1 MAGTPCAVPL
11 WLLLL
16 LGPPLKGPAPTLGY
30 NIDTVHPEVLASNA
44 SRNFG
49 YQVLQFKDAS
59 IIVGAPGDQNSTGEL
74 YQCAVKK
81 GSCQPIP
88 LPASAQTAHL
98 GMSLASSGADAQ
110 MIACGS
116 GLSRTCDGNQYLS
129 GICYLF
135 KGHLEQ
141 PKEMTPGFEKC
152 LKGNV
157 DLVFLFDGSGSMNT
171 AQFKAIKDFMIEVM
185 EKLGNSTIRFAAVQF
200 SQDAKTEFD
209 FNDYERNRNPR
220 ELLKEV
226 IHMNKLTH
234 TFQAINYVANQ
245 VFTPERGA
253 REDVTRVMI
262 IITDG
267 DPTDSGNVNAAKE
280 KNIVRYI
287 IGIGNNFH
295 RNESQAFLTLF
306 ASEPTSQFVKVLDSF
321 EKLKGLFSELQAKI
335 YAIEG
340 TSSRS
345 SFHLELSSS
354 GFSADLSK
362 ERVVLGAVGADD
374 WAGGLIELRGSQ
386 APETFIGSPS
396 ANEQIKDAYLGYA
409 VKSMQ
414 HQNRTL
420 YAAGAPR
427 YQHVGMVVVFEIDP
441 DSSNWTDTQHLM
453 GEQIGSYFGS
463 VLCSVDVDG
472 DGDTDVLLVGAPL
485 YYEERS
491 GGRVHIYRWDQAR
504 LTNTAVLQGALGN
517 PLGRFGSAITA
528 LADLNGDGWADV
540 AVGAP
545 LESAERGAVY
555 IYNGHQ
561 RELNTHYS
569 QRIEGATV
577 SRGVKYFGQ
586 SIHGQMDLN
595 GDGLP
600 DLSVGALG
608 EVIML
613 SSRPILTVVP
623 RMSFSPE
630 EIPVKQVE
638 CSGSVSSRQGVQS
651 NLTVCFSASRATT
664 RYQEPLSANLTY
676 WLEIDANRMRSRGVF
691 GNGQRNT
698 SGTMEISEQELC
710 TAEMIQI
717 SNCLED
723 YVTAIKV
730 SLRFALQEDDGP
742 SRTPRPVLNPLYKS
756 SATEIPFQKN
766 CGEDGVCN
774 ADLQIR
780 FHQNT
785 SQQLL
790 VSPSTRLAVVLELA
804 NGGEDAYHTAVH
816 LPQLPGLSFRKASV
830 LESSVQARVSC
841 NGLETP
847 DTNSRNLSCNVSHPI
862 YWGNSRVLIQ
872 LLFDILTN
880 SSWGDYLE
888 LDVMASSDN
897 DMNGTLADN
906 RHSHRIPVLYPINII
921 TKGVDGSTQYVSF
934 SSSSPNPEIKPVQH
948 VYQVE
953 NLLPGSFQQPEVT
966 AFVMVPQKFLAGLA
980 WERQEVKTD
989 PKVTCRL
996 VAMARKTNEADAIG
1010 VPSHTLKHCS
1020 PGDWQIYECNLGW
1033 IDAPSTITVIGELS
1047 VTGKI
1052 ETSSRFRFCTA
1063 LWFTFNT
1070 SKYVSQY
1077 SDEFTQSQVTTEVE
1091 LVHVMNY
1098 LPVYIGSGVGGL
1110 FLLILI
1116 SVVLYKCGF
1125 FKRNYKDMMD
1135 HEPAAGNGAAPAE
1148 ASMEEKADEDCKEAL
1163 TTDAPSE

>member
-1 MAGTPCAVPL
+1 MAGTPCAFPL
-11 WLLLL
+11 LLLLL
-16 LGPPLKGPAPTLGY
+16 LGPPLKGPAPALGY

-141 PKEMTPGFEKC
+141 PKEMTPGFEEC

-157 DLVFLFDGSGSMNT
+157 DLVFLFDGSGSMN
-171 AQFKAIKDFMIEVM
+171 AEQFKAIKDFMIEVM

-200 SQDAKTEFD
+200 SLYMKTEFD

-226 IHMNKLTH
+226 KHMKELTQ
-234 TFQAINYVANQ
+234 TFQAINYVANK

-267 DPTDSGNVNAAKE
+267 DPTDSGDVNAAKE

-287 IGIGNNFH
+287 IGIGNNFDK
-295 RNESQAFLTLF
+295 SQASLTRF

-396 ANEQIKDAYLGYA
+396 ASEQIKDAYLGYA

-441 DSSNWTDTQHLM
+441 DSSNWTDTQRLM

-517 PLGRFGSAITA
+517 PLGRFGAAITA

-577 SRGVKYFGQ
+577 SPGVKYFGQ

-613 SSRPILTVVP
+613 SPRPVLTVVP

-638 CSGSVSSRQGVQS
+638 CSGSVSSRQDVQS

-710 TAEMIQI
+710 IAEMIQI

-723 YVTAIKV
+723 YVTEIKV

-756 SATEIPFQKN
+756 SATEIPFEKN

-921 TKGVDGSTQYVSF
+921 TKGMDGSTQYISF
-934 SSSSPNPEIKPVQH
+934 SSSSPNSEIKSVQH
-948 VYQVE
+948 MYQVE

-966 AFVMVPQKFLAGLA
+966 AFVMVPQEFLPGLA
-980 WERQEVKTD
+980 WDWQEVKTD
-989 PKVTCRL
+989 PKVTCRP
-996 VAMARKTNEADAIG
+996 VATSRKTNEADAIG

-1020 PGDWQIYECNLGW
+1020 PRDWKICECNLGR
-1033 IDAPSTITVIGELS
+1033 IDAHSTITITGTLS
-1047 VTGKI
+1047 VTDKI

-1077 SDEFTQSQVTTEVE
+1077 SNEFTQSQITTEVE

-1098 LPVYIGSGVGGL
+1098 LPVYVGSGVGGL

-1148 ASMEEKADEDCKEAL
+1148 ASMEEKAGEDCKEAL

>member
-1 MAGTPCAVPL
+1 MARTPGAFPL
-11 WLLLL
+11 LLLL

-30 NIDTVHPEVLASNA
+30 NIDTVHPEVLAPKV
-44 SRNFG
+44 SRTFG

-59 IIVGAPGDQNSTGEL
+59 IIVGAPGDQNSTGQL

-81 GSCQPIP
+81 GSCQVIP
-88 LPASAQTAHL
+88 LPASAQMAHL
-98 GMSLASSGADAQ
+98 GMALASSGSDAQ
-110 MIACGS
+110 LIACGS
-116 GLSRTCDGNQYLS
+116 GLNRTCDGNQYLS
-129 GICYLF
+129 GVCYLF
-135 KGHLEQ
+135 KEHLEQ

-157 DLVFLFDGSGSMNT
+157 DLVFLFDGSASMN
-171 AQFKAIKDFMIEVM
+171 AVQFNAIKDFMVDVM
-185 EKLGNSTIRFAAVQF
+185 EKLGNSTIHFAAVQF
-200 SQDAKTEFD
+200 SLEVKTEFD
-209 FNDYERNRNPR
+209 FNNYKRNRNPR
-220 ELLKEV
+220 ELLKNV
-226 IHMNKLTH
+226 THMKSLTN
-234 TFQAINYVANQ
+234 TFEAINYVADK

-267 DPTDSGNVNAAKE
+267 DPSDRGNVTAAKN
-280 KNIVRYI
+280 KKIVRYI

-295 RNESQAFLTLF
+295 RNESQAFLTQF
-306 ASEPTSQFVKVLDSF
+306 ASEPTSQFVKVLDNF

-354 GFSADLSK
+354 GFSVDLDK

-374 WAGGLIELRGSQ
+374 WAGGLIELRSN
-386 APETFIGSPS
+386 PLLETFIGSPS
-396 ANEQIKDAYLGYA
+396 ASEQIKDAYLGYA

-420 YAAGAPR
+420 CAAGAPR
-427 YQHVGMVVVFEIDP
+427 YQHVGEVIVFEINP
-441 DSSNWTDTQHLM
+441 GTSNWTETQHIR
-453 GEQIGSYFGS
+453 GNQIGSYFGS

-491 GGRVHIYRWDQAR
+491 GGRVHIYRLDQAG
-504 LTNTAVLQGALGN
+504 LTNTSVLQGATGN
-517 PLGRFGSAITA
+517 PLGRFGAAITA

-545 LESAERGAVY
+545 LESEEQGAVY
-555 IYNGHQ
+555 IYNGHH
-561 RELNTHYS
+561 REINTHYS
-569 QRIEGATV
+569 QRIEGATL
-577 SRGVKYFGQ
+577 SPGVKYFGQ
-586 SIHGQMDLN
+586 SIHGQMDLS
-595 GDGLP
+595 GDGLS
-600 DLSVGALG
+600 DLTVGALG

-623 RMSFSPE
+623 TMSFSPK

-638 CSGSVSSRQGVQS
+638 CSGRDSSRQGVEITL
-651 NLTVCFSASRATT
+651 NVCFSASRATK

-698 SGTMEISEQELC
+698 SGTMEISEEKDC
-710 TAEMIQI
+710 KTEMIQI
-717 SNCLED
+717 SNCIED
-723 YVTAIKV
+723 YITAIKI
-730 SLRFALQEDDGP
+730 SLHFALQEDGGL
-742 SRTPRPVLNPLYKS
+742 SRTPSPVLNPLYNS
-756 SATEIPFQKN
+756 SATEIPFEKN

-780 FHQNT
+780 FHQNR
-785 SQQLL
+785 SPQLL
-790 VSPSTRLAVVLELA
+790 VSPSTQLRVVVELT
-804 NGGEDAYHTAVH
+804 NRGEDAYHTAVH

-830 LESSVQARVSC
+830 LKSSVQASVSC

-847 DTNSRNLSCNVSHPI
+847 DINFRNLSCNVSHPI
-862 YWGNSRVLIQ
+862 YWANSRVLLQ
-872 LLFDILTN
+872 LLFDVLTN
-880 SSWGDYLE
+880 SSWGDWLE

-897 DMNGTLADN
+897 EMNGTLVDN
-906 RHSHRIPVLYPINII
+906 RHSLRIPVLYPINII
-921 TKGVDGSTQYVSF
+921 TKGADRSTQYVSF
-934 SSSSPNPEIKPVQH
+934 SSLNPESQTVQH

-953 NLLPGSFQQPEVT
+953 NLLPGPFQQPEVT
-966 AFVMVPQKFLAGLA
+966 AFVMVPREFPAGLA
-980 WERQEVKTD
+980 WELPAVQTD
-989 PKVTCRL
+989 PSVTCDP
-996 VAMARKTNEADAIG
+996 VATDGKTKETDATS
-1010 VPSHTLKHCS
+1010 VPFRTLKHCS
-1020 PGDWQIYECNLGW
+1020 SGDWQIYQCNLGR
-1033 IDAPSTITVIGELS
+1033 IYAPFDITIIGQLS

-1052 ETSSRFRFCTA
+1052 ETSSRSRFCTA
-1063 LWFTFNT
+1063 LWFSFNT

-1077 SDEFTQSQVTTEVE
+1077 SDKFTQSQVTTEVE
-1091 LVHVMNY
+1091 LLHVMNY
-1098 LPVYIGSGVGGL
+1098 LYVYIGSGVGGL
-1110 FLLILI
+1110 LLLIVI
-1116 SVVLYKCGF
+1116 IVVLYKCGF

-1148 ASMEEKADEDCKEAL
+1148 VSNEGKAGEDCKEAL

>member
-1 MAGTPCAVPL
+1 MARTLCAFPL
-11 WLLLL
+11 LLLLLLLL
-16 LGPPLKGPAPTLGY
+16 LGPPLQGPAPALGY
-30 NIDTVHPEVLASNA
+30 NIDTVHREVLAPEA
-44 SRNFG
+44 SRTFG
-49 YQVLQFKDAS
+49 YQVLQFKNAS
-59 IIVGAPGDQNSTGEL
+59 IIVGAPGDQNSTGQL
-74 YQCAVKK
+74 YQCAVKN
-81 GSCQPIP
+81 GSCQAIP
-88 LPASAQTAHL
+88 LPASAQKAHL
-98 GMSLASSGADAQ
+98 GMSLASSDADAQ

-116 GLSRTCDGNQYLS
+116 GLSRTCDANQYLS
-129 GICYLF
+129 GVCYLF
-135 KGHLEQ
+135 KGRLEQ
-141 PKEMTPGFEKC
+141 PKEMTPGFEEC

-157 DLVFLFDGSGSMNT
+157 DLVFLFDGSRSMN
-171 AQFKAIKDFMIEVM
+171 AEQFNAIKEFMIDVM
-185 EKLGNSTIRFAAVQF
+185 KKLGNSTIRFAAVQF
-200 SQDAKTEFD
+200 SFDVKLEFD

-220 ELLKEV
+220 ELLKNV
-226 IHMNKLTH
+226 THMYSLTN
-234 TFQAINYVANQ
+234 TFKAINYVANK
-245 VFTPERGA
+245 VFTPEHGA
-253 REDVTRVMI
+253 REDVGQVMI

-267 DPTDSGNVNAAKE
+267 DPSDTGDVNAARE

-287 IGIGNNFH
+287 IGIGNNF
-295 RNESQAFLTLF
+295 NSNQTFLTQF

-354 GFSADLSK
+354 GFSVDLSK

-374 WAGGLIELRGSQ
+374 WAGGLIELRGNQ
-386 APETFIGSPS
+386 ALETFIGSPS
-396 ANEQIKDAYLGYA
+396 ASEQIKDAYLGYA

-427 YQHVGMVVVFEIDP
+427 YQHVGMVIVFEIDP
-441 DSSNWTDTQHLM
+441 GSSNWTDTQHLM
-453 GEQIGSYFGS
+453 GKQIGSYFGS

-485 YYEERS
+485 YYQERS
-491 GGRVHIYRWDQAR
+491 GGRVHIYRWDQAG
-504 LTNTAVLQGALGN
+504 LTSAAELQGAPGN
-517 PLGRFGSAITA
+517 PLGRFGAAITA

-545 LESAERGAVY
+545 LESEERGAVY

-561 RELNTHYS
+561 RKLNTHYS
-569 QRIEGATV
+569 QRIEGAT
-577 SRGVKYFGQ
+577 GVKYFGQ
-586 SIHGQMDLN
+586 SIHGQIDLS

-608 EVIML
+608 KVIML

-623 RMSFSPE
+623 KMSFLPE

-651 NLTVCFSASRATT
+651 NLTVCFSVSRATT

-691 GNGQRNT
+691 GNGQRNM
-698 SGTMEISEQELC
+698 SGTMEISEGEPC
-710 TAEMIQI
+710 IAEMIQI
-717 SNCLED
+717 SNCIED
-723 YVTAIKV
+723 FVTAIKV

-742 SRTPRPVLNPLYKS
+742 SRTPRLVLNPLYNAS
-756 SATEIPFQKN
+756 VTEIPFEKN

-790 VSPSTRLAVVLELA
+790 VLPSTRLEVVLELT
-804 NGGEDAYHTAVH
+804 NRGEDAYHTAVH

-872 LLFDILTN
+872 LLFEILIN

-897 DMNGTLADN
+897 DMKGTLADN
-906 RHSHRIPVLYPINII
+906 QASHRIPVLYPINII
-921 TKGVDGSTQYVSF
+921 TKGADGSTQYVSF
-934 SSSSPNPEIKPVQH
+934 SSPNPEIKPVKH

-953 NLLPGSFQQPEVT
+953 NLLPGRFQQPEVT
-966 AFVMVPQKFLAGLA
+966 AFVMVPQEFPAGLA
-980 WERQEVKTD
+980 WERQEVTTTD
-989 PKVTCRL
+989 PKVTCHP
-996 VAMARKTNEADAIG
+996 VAMDGKTKEADAISG
-1010 VPSHTLKHCS
+1010 LSHTLKHCA
-1020 PGDWQIYECNLGW
+1020 PGRQQTYKCNLGQ
-1033 IDAPSTITVIGELS
+1033 IDAPSTITIIGELS
-1047 VTGKI
+1047 VTSKI
-1052 ETSSRFRFCTA
+1052 ETSSRSRFCTA

-1077 SDEFTQSQVTTEVE
+1077 TDEFTQSQVTTEVE

-1098 LPVYIGSGVGGL
+1098 LPVYVGSGVGGL

-1116 SVVLYKCGF
+1116 SVLLYKCGF

-1135 HEPAAGNGAAPAE
+1135 HEPAAGNGEAPAE
-1148 ASMEEKADEDCKEAL
+1148 ASKEEKADEDCKEAL
-1163 TTDAPSE
+1163 TTDAQ